1 MYSLYP
7 VVSLREFT
15 LVDEHTP
22 RKTRK
27 PVNKTVP
34 FMNSELRKMTHSK
47 SMARN
52 KFFKYGRTQKLWDS
66 YRKIR
71 NISTKVET
79 ASMRKYFADKCN
91 TVKQTGRTNKFG
103 DTIKPFVTNK
113 VKYYGDVISLK
124 VNDSIVNDP
133 LLVCSITETEMSS
146 FWRNLHHWLHRKL
159 SKWQLSVQPVMKIS
173 SKWLHFRFSD
183 I

>member
-1 MYSLYP
+1 MLLAKQGSQWTKLSHLWIQNYEKWPTRNPWPEINSL
-7 VVSLREFT
+7 SME
-15 LVDEHTP
+15 EH
-22 RKTRK
+22 RNYGTR
-27 PVNKTVP
+27 T
-34 FMNSELRKMTHSK
+34 
-47 SMARN
+47 
-52 KFFKYGRTQKLWDS
+52 GKLDL
-66 YRKIR
+66 
-71 NISTKVET
+71 STKVET
-79 ASMRKYFADKCN
+79 AFMRKYFDDKCN

-159 SKWQLSVQPVMKIS
+159 SKWQLSVQQVMKIS